1 MLKVTDLAIN
11 GGDVMR
17 ILGVPPSRIVGEI
30 LEKLLDRVIDDPT
43 LNEKEKLAALV
54 PEIAD
59 ELKKPG
65 PSP

>member
-1 MLKVTDLAIN
+1 
-11 GGDVMR
+11 MR

-30 LEKLLDRVIDDPT
+30 LEKLLDRVIDDPS

-59 ELKKPG
+59 ELKKPD